1 MLILFHHSSS
11 NLLVYEYCI
20 IRNYVRIERKCQ
32 NVGDWMKVYITTAV
46 LTIML
51 LLAAIGCKQQF
62 WQSATL
68 PMDEEQQG
76 LNKQIVINFSHVV
89 AEDTPKGQAA
99 IKFADLLEQK
109 SNGRIHVIIYPNGML
124 YNDNNELKA
133 LQNNDVQM
141 IAPTFSK
148 LTNTLPT
155 WEVLNLPY
163 LFHTDEQVEKV
174 LNGRVGE
181 QLLNQLNHVNIKGLA
196 FWNNGFKQM
205 ISEKKPLLKWEDFK
219 NLKIR
224 AMPSRILQSQ
234 FELMG
239 ASSVHTSF
247 DELYKEIEQ
256 HEIDAQENT
265 LSNIYSKG
273 FYQVQNHI
281 TLTNHGLLGY
291 AVLMNEDFWN
301 SLPQDLQEDVV
312 EAMQE
317 ATEWNF
323 QMAKKL
329 NQQDLENLKKNP
341 NIDLN
346 TLSVTE
352 QKKWEENFKPLYRAY
367 KNEIGSTFLTE
378 IQSEL
383 DH

>member
-1 MLILFHHSSS
+1 
-11 NLLVYEYCI
+11 
-20 IRNYVRIERKCQ
+20 
-32 NVGDWMKVYITTAV
+32 MKVYITTAV
-46 LTIML
+46 LTILL
-51 LLAAIGCKQQF
+51 LLAAIGYKQQL

-148 LTNTLPT
+148 LTKTIPT

-163 LFHTDEQVEKV
+163 LFHTDEEVEKV

-224 AMPSRILQSQ
+224 AMPSRVLQSQ
-234 FELMG
+234 FDLMG
-239 ASSVHTSF
+239 ANSVHTSF
-247 DELYKEIEQ
+247 DELYKEIEK
-256 HEIDAQENT
+256 HEINAQENT

-301 SLPQDLQEDVV
+301 SLPQDLQDDVV

-352 QKKWEENFKPLYRAY
+352 QNKWEEKFKPLYSAY
-367 KNEIGSTFLTE
+367 KNEIGSTFLKE
-378 IQSEL
+378 IQSDL